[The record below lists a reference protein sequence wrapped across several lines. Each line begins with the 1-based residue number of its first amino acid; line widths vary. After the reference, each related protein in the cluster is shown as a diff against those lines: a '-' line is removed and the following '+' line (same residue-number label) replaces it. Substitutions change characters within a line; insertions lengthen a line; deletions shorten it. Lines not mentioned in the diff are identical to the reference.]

1 MDRTR
6 LIVTMTALA
15 ALPRAET
22 AQQGSGDRAS
32 APQII
37 PRKPMMDRYRWLG
50 LAIGVALADQWAKH
64 WIAGTFPLGAGET
77 VLPFFN
83 LVHIL
88 NSGAAFS
95 FLANAGGW
103 QRYVFIALALAVSV
117 GLTVMLLK
125 GVANRW
131 EGWGYSLLL
140 GGAVG
145 NLVDR
150 LGRGAVV
157 DYLDFHAGGW
167 HWPAFN
173 LADTALCLSALILL
187 LGTLPSSAQSK
198 APT

>member
-1 MDRTR
+1 MISD
-6 LIVTMTALA
+6 
-15 ALPRAET
+15 
-22 AQQGSGDRAS
+22 
-32 APQII
+32 
-37 PRKPMMDRYRWLG
+37 KPMMDRYRWLG
-50 LAIGVALADQWAKH
+50 LATGVALADQGAKH
-64 WIAGTFPLGAGET
+64 WIAGAFPLGAGET

-103 QRYVFIALALAVSV
+103 QRYVFIALALVVSV
-117 GLTVMLLK
+117 GLTIILLK

-150 LGRGAVV
+150 LVRGAVV

-187 LGTLPSSAQSK
+187 WGTLLSSAQSK
-198 APT
+198 ATP

>member
-1 MDRTR
+1 MITD
-6 LIVTMTALA
+6 
-15 ALPRAET
+15 
-22 AQQGSGDRAS
+22 
-32 APQII
+32 
-37 PRKPMMDRYRWLG
+37 KPVMGRYRWLG
-50 LAIGVALADQWAKH
+50 LAIGVALADQGAKY
-64 WIAGTFPLGAGET
+64 WIAAIFPLGAGET

-95 FLANAGGW
+95 FLADAGGW
-103 QRYVFIALALAVSV
+103 QRYVFFALALAVSV
-117 GLTVMLLK
+117 WLTVMLLK
-125 GVANRW
+125 GVANRR

-150 LGRGAVV
+150 LARGVV
-157 DYLDFHAGGW
+157 LDYLDFHAGGW

-187 LGTLPSSAQSK
+187 WVALLSSVRSK
-198 APT
+198 APP

>member
-1 MDRTR
+1 MITD
-6 LIVTMTALA
+6 
-15 ALPRAET
+15 
-22 AQQGSGDRAS
+22 
-32 APQII
+32 
-37 PRKPMMDRYRWLG
+37 KPMRVRYRWLG
-50 LAIGVALADQWAKH
+50 LAIGVALADQGAKH

-103 QRYVFIALALAVSV
+103 QRYVFIALALVVSV

-150 LGRGAVV
+150 LVQGAVV

-173 LADTALCLSALILL
+173 LADTALCLSAFILL
-187 LGTLPSSAQSK
+187 LGTLLSSAQSK

>member
-103 QRYVFIALALAVSV
+103 QRYVLIALALAVSV
-117 GLTVMLLK
+117 GLTIMLLK

-173 LADTALCLSALILL
+173 LADSAIVGGAILL
-187 LGTLPSSAQSK
+187 VVDELLRVRRAK
-198 APT
+198 

>member
-1 MDRTR
+1 MISD
-6 LIVTMTALA
+6 
-15 ALPRAET
+15 
-22 AQQGSGDRAS
+22 
-32 APQII
+32 
-37 PRKPMMDRYRWLG
+37 KPMMDRYRWLG
-50 LAIGVALADQWAKH
+50 LATVWPWRTKGPSIGSRV
-64 WIAGTFPLGAGET
+64 TFPLGAGET

-103 QRYVFIALALAVSV
+103 QRYVFIALALVVSV

-131 EGWGYSLLL
+131 EGWGYSLFL

-173 LADTALCLSALILL
+173 LADTALCLSAFILL
-187 LGTLPSSAQSK
+187 LGTLLSSAQSK

>member
-1 MDRTR
+1 M
-6 LIVTMTALA
+6 
-15 ALPRAET
+15 
-22 AQQGSGDRAS
+22 
-32 APQII
+32 I
-37 PRKPMMDRYRWLG
+37 PVKPLRDRYRWLG
-50 LAIGVALADQWAKH
+50 LAIGVALVDQGAKH
-64 WIAGTFPLGAGET
+64 WIAATFPLGAGET

-103 QRYVFIALALAVSV
+103 QRYAFIALALAVSG

-150 LGRGAVV
+150 LIQGAVV
-157 DYLDFHAGGW
+157 DFLDIHAGGW

-173 LADTALCLSALILL
+173 LADTALCLSVLILL
-187 LGTLPSSAQSK
+187 WGTLQSSTQSK
-198 APT
+198 APL

>member
-1 MDRTR
+1 
-6 LIVTMTALA
+6 
-15 ALPRAET
+15 
-22 AQQGSGDRAS
+22 
-32 APQII
+32 
-37 PRKPMMDRYRWLG
+37 MMDRYRWLG

-103 QRYVFIALALAVSV
+103 
-117 GLTVMLLK
+117 
-125 GVANRW
+125 
-131 EGWGYSLLL
+131 
-140 GGAVG
+140 
-145 NLVDR
+145 
-150 LGRGAVV
+150 
-157 DYLDFHAGGW
+157 

>member
-1 MDRTR
+1 M
-6 LIVTMTALA
+6 
-15 ALPRAET
+15 
-22 AQQGSGDRAS
+22 
-32 APQII
+32 I
-37 PRKPMMDRYRWLG
+37 PDKPMMDRYRWLG
-50 LAIGVALADQWAKH
+50 LAIGVALADQGAKH

-103 QRYVFIALALAVSV
+103 QRYVLIALALAVSV

-131 EGWGYSLLL
+131 EGWGYSLLV

-145 NLVDR
+145 NLIDR
-150 LGRGAVV
+150 LVRGAVV
-157 DYLDFHAGGW
+157 DYLDFHTDGW

-173 LADTALCLSALILL
+173 LADTALCLSVLILL
-187 LGTLPSSAQSK
+187 LGVAL
-198 APT
+198 APTQAEIPPVETDNA

>member
-1 MDRTR
+1 M
-6 LIVTMTALA
+6 
-15 ALPRAET
+15 
-22 AQQGSGDRAS
+22 
-32 APQII
+32 I
-37 PRKPMMDRYRWLG
+37 PDNPMRDRYRWLG
-50 LAIGVALADQWAKH
+50 LAIGVALADQGAKH
-64 WIAGTFPLGAGET
+64 WIAATFPLGAGET
-77 VLPFFN
+77 VSPFFN

-125 GVANRW
+125 GVVNRW

-140 GGAVG
+140 GSAVG

-150 LGRGAVV
+150 LVHGAVV
-157 DYLDFHAGGW
+157 DYLDFHVGGW

-173 LADTALCLSALILL
+173 LADTTLCLSALILL
-187 LGTLPSSAQSK
+187 WGTLLSSAQSK
-198 APT
+198 APP

>member
-1 MDRTR
+1 
-6 LIVTMTALA
+6 
-15 ALPRAET
+15 
-22 AQQGSGDRAS
+22 
-32 APQII
+32 
-37 PRKPMMDRYRWLG
+37 MMDRYRWQG
-50 LAIGVALADQWAKH
+50 LAISVALADQGAKH

-77 VLPFFN
+77 VLPFLN

-150 LGRGAVV
+150 LVQGAVV

-173 LADTALCLSALILL
+173 LADSVIVLSVLL
-187 LGTLPSSAQSK
+187 LVGGVARSTGRGQGTGNGG
-198 APT
+198 

>member
-1 MDRTR
+1 MK
-6 LIVTMTALA
+6 TA
-15 ALPRAET
+15 E
-22 AQQGSGDRAS
+22 
-32 APQII
+32 
-37 PRKPMMDRYRWLG
+37 RYRWLG
-50 LAIGVALADQWAKH
+50 LAIGVVLADQGAKH

-77 VLPFFN
+77 ALPFFN

-150 LGRGAVV
+150 LVQGAVV

-173 LADTALCLSALILL
+173 LADSVIVFSVLL
-187 LGTLPSSAQSK
+187 LVGGVARSTGRGQGTGNGD
-198 APT
+198 

>member
-1 MDRTR
+1 M
-6 LIVTMTALA
+6 
-15 ALPRAET
+15 
-22 AQQGSGDRAS
+22 
-32 APQII
+32 I
-37 PRKPMMDRYRWLG
+37 PDKPMMDRYRWLG
-50 LAIGVALADQWAKH
+50 LAIGVALADQGAKH

-103 QRYVFIALALAVSV
+103 QRYVFIALALVVSV

-131 EGWGYSLLL
+131 QGWGYSLLL
-140 GGAVG
+140 GSAVG

-173 LADTALCLSALILL
+173 LADTALCLSAFILL
-187 LGTLPSSAQSK
+187 LGTLLSSAQSK